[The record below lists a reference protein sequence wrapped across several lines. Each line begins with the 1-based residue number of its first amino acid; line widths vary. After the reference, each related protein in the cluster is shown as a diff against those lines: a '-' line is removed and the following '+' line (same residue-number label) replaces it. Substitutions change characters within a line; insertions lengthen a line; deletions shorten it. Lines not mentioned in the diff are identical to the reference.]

1 MDTKKNIRTSRN
13 EHTSLFIL
21 HAAIAVLEQLPS
33 GTGVSA
39 AKLTAWKKGMRAESQ
54 KCLERMDAAES
65 RIANDKSPSVGA
77 TEKANDNP

>member
-1 MDTKKNIRTSRN
+1 MDTKKNIRTTRN

-33 GTGVSA
+33 GTGVSE
-39 AKLTAWKKGMRAESQ
+39 AKLKSWKAGMRAESK

-65 RIANDKSPSVGA
+65 RIANSQDRASA
-77 TEKANDNP
+77 